1 MAGIIYNTGNAATL
15 NPTAR
20 HLPVR
25 VGNQFLDS
33 SFYQDG
39 DYQTATI
46 LHTVENTGV
55 PFGFKLDPANQVVY
69 MGDFIAAFN
78 NSFISVDD
86 VSQAINIFAPLG
98 IGIASSDPSAVISL
112 NAANII
118 SNTNFIRLNGTLTQ
132 STSGSTSGLH
142 LRINVNGTNYV
153 IELKNP

>member
-1 MAGIIYNTGNAATL
+1 MAGIIYNTGNANL

-69 MGDFIAAFN
+69 MGDFDAAFN

-86 VSQAINIFAPLG
+86 VSQIINIFAPTA
-98 IGIASSDPSAVISL
+98 IGIVSSDPLSAI
-112 NAANII
+112 NIGANNLIFGA
-118 SNTNFIRLNGTLTQ
+118 NLIRLNGALTQ

-142 LRINVNGTNYV
+142 LKINVNGTNYV

>member
-1 MAGIIYNTGNAATL
+1 MAGIIYNTGNANL

-33 SFYQDG
+33 SLYQDG

-69 MGDFIAAFN
+69 MGDFDAAFN

-86 VSQAINIFAPLG
+86 VSQIINIAANNSV
-98 IGIASSDPSAVISL
+98 GIACSDPLSAIYIS
-112 NAANII
+112 ANNLIFGA
-118 SNTNFIRLNGTLTQ
+118 NLIRLNGALTQ

-142 LRINVNGTNYV
+142 LKINVNGTNYV